1 MGNNQPL
8 IDLIVKM
15 NLTSWEMQNK
25 SFADL
30 IEKLSDEQISS
41 ECAPG
46 RNTGIYLLG
55 HITSVSDDLFKILG
69 VGQNMFPEYSDMF
82 VNSPDKSGKS
92 FPSILELK
100 SAYHAVTIEL
110 NRHFSNFKTEDWLS
124 KHTLVSEEDFI
135 KQPFRNKLNVLI
147 NRTIHMSNHFGQMTF
162 LLK

>member
-1 MGNNQPL
+1 MNHSPA
-8 IDLIVKM
+8 DLIVKM
-15 NLTSWEMQNK
+15 NITAWEMQNK

-46 RNTGIYLLG
+46 RNTGVYLLG

-69 VGQNMFPEYSDMF
+69 TGQNMFPQYSDIF

-92 FPSILELK
+92 FPSIAELK
-100 SAYHAVTIEL
+100 SAYHAVTNEL
-110 NRHFSNFKTEDWLS
+110 DRQFSEFSTEDWFG
-124 KHTLVSEEDFI
+124 KHTAVSYEDFI
-135 KQPFRNKLNVLI
+135 KQPQRNRLNVII
-147 NRTIHMSNHFGQMTF
+147 NRTTHLSNHIGQMTF